1 MINSLTTFLGT
12 IFDVETG
19 KSSRQTSKLDPDTFL
34 ARKRRFS
41 AKIWQGAGRR
51 LFSTAEA
58 DPWLGPVPGRPDGSV
73 GGSAAARGACVPLDW
88 AAQKLRVAVVTMRMN
103 FLDVKFLSRTDAP
116 GPGEGGGTR
125 MSEKFAREGI
135 KLAGNGPHARIL
147 GGAAAGRR
155 EGGRLGGPHLVPA
168 CPSHPRRPRASAAS
182 DGTRQLAR

>member
-12 IFDVETG
+12 IFDAKTG

-103 FLDVKFLSRTDAP
+103 F
-116 GPGEGGGTR
+116 
-125 MSEKFAREGI
+125 
-135 KLAGNGPHARIL
+135 
-147 GGAAAGRR
+147 
-155 EGGRLGGPHLVPA
+155 
-168 CPSHPRRPRASAAS
+168 
-182 DGTRQLAR
+182 